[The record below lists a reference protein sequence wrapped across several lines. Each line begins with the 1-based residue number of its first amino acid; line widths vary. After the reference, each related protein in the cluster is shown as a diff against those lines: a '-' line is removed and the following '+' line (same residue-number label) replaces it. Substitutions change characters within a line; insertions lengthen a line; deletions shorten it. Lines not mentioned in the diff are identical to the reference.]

1 MPESIGKRCALRL
14 LNELQFSG
22 FVDSNNQSLIF
33 LLMAL
38 SEKTISKVKI
48 GRLTAYS
55 VETIRTLRDFL
66 GVTF

>member
-1 MPESIGKRCALRL
+1 MIL
-14 LNELQFSG
+14 
-22 FVDSNNQSLIF
+22 

-55 VETIRTLRDFL
+55 VEIIRVIRDFL
-66 GVTF
+66 GVTFRID